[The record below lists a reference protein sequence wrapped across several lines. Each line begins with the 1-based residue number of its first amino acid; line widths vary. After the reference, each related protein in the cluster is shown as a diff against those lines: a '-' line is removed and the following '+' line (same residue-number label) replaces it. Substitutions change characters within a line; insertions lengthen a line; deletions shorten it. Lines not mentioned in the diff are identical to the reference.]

1 MLTSTDLGGEG
12 SREKI
17 WWLLTKGGF
26 GVVKNKLR
34 INQIQLHSVIQT
46 IIAAGKCFTKT
57 QAIFPYI
64 LSKIN
69 IWQDS
74 SFFWYFKA

>member
-12 SREKI
+12 SRKKI
-17 WWLLTKGGF
+17 WWLLTKSGF

-34 INQIQLHSVIQT
+34 INQIQLHTVIQI
-46 IIAAGKCFTKT
+46 IIAAGKCFTET
-57 QAIFPYI
+57 QAIFAYI

-74 SFFWYFKA
+74 RFLGYFKA